1 MTALKLQQFVFV
13 VLTSFLASATVLFGT
28 TAVNWLAID
37 WSTWQKLISAII
49 TGCLT
54 YLYMW
59 AAPQNKNF
67 GLGSKKD
74 KE

>member
-1 MTALKLQQFVFV
+1 MTVLKLQQFAFV
-13 VLTSFLASATVLFGT
+13 VLTSFIATATMLFGT

-49 TGCLT
+49 TGVLT
-54 YLYMW
+54 YALMW

-67 GLGSKKD
+67 GLGSK
-74 KE
+74 